1 MTIVLW
7 LYLTLAGAGAAAGS
21 GVPAA
26 EPAGEAVLADG
37 LPSAAE
43 LQALPLLAEGPGGL
57 RLLAVEPSRSGMYP
71 RLELHAGGISRAF
84 EWSTAD
90 HPAYRPT
97 LYRGNYD
104 GDELPEI
111 AVVLTQGYGS
121 GVSVQELH
129 VVNEEDLTE
138 LAVEHPVDAAASRV
152 ESEVTPRQDGTVH
165 VSARTDGSLVRR
177 TYSAGDAG
185 SWLGEVHFGSIVKYR
200 VDENRIT
207 ALLPGQVS
215 PAEFALIA
223 EAEYGRDL
231 RVQRILL
238 REDTTASN

>member
-1 MTIVLW
+1 MTIRLW

-26 EPAGEAVLADG
+26 APAVEAVLAG
-37 LPSAAE
+37 RLPSAADS
-43 LQALPLLAEGPGGL
+43 QALPLLAEGPGGL
-57 RLLAVEPSRSGMYP
+57 RLLAAEPSRSGMYR
-71 RLELHAGGISRAF
+71 RLELHAGGISRTF

-90 HPAYRPT
+90 HPAFRPA

-104 GDELPEI
+104 GDALPEI
-111 AVVLTQGYGS
+111 AVELTQGYGS
-121 GVSVQELH
+121 GVNVQELH
-129 VVNEEDLTE
+129 VLNEEDWTE
-138 LAVEHPVDAAASRV
+138 IPVEHPADAAASRV

-165 VSARTDGSLVRR
+165 VSARTDGSLVQR
-177 TYSAGDAG
+177 TYSTGDAG
-185 SWLGEVHFGSIVKYR
+185 SWLGEVHFGSIVEYR
-200 VDENRIT
+200 VDENRIA

-215 PAEFALIA
+215 PAEFALTA

-231 RVQRILL
+231 RVKRILL